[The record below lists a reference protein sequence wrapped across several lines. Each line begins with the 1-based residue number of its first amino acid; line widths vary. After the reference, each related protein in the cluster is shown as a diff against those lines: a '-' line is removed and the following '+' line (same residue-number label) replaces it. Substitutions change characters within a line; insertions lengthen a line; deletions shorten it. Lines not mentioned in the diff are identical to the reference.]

1 LKITFLGTG
10 TSQGIPVIGCE
21 CEVCRSSDF
30 RDKRLRVSVLFEV
43 NGKKIV
49 VDTGPDFRQQML
61 RERVSKID
69 AVLFTHEH
77 KDHTAGLDDIR
88 PFNHRHNMDMP
99 VYGRQSVLDQLKK
112 EYAYIFE
119 NFTYPGV
126 PRVLLHPIENKPFE
140 IEGVEVIPIEVM
152 HHKLPV
158 FGFRIG
164 DISYITDANFIS
176 ESEKE
181 KIKGSKIL
189 VLNALQK
196 SSHLSH
202 FTLAQAIEL
211 AQELK
216 AEKTYF
222 THMSHTLGRHGNI
235 NKELPD
241 GIELAHDGLV
251 VGI

>member
-1 LKITFLGTG
+1 MKITFLGTG

-61 RERVSKID
+61 RERISKID

-88 PFNHRHNMDMP
+88 PFNQKHNMDMP
-99 VYGRQSVLDQLKK
+99 VYGRQSVLDQLKQ
-112 EYAYIFE
+112 EFAYIFE
-119 NFTYPGV
+119 NHTYPGV
-126 PRVLLHPIENKPFE
+126 PRVFIHPIENKPFM
-140 IEGVEVIPIEVM
+140 IEGIKVIPIEVM

-181 KIKGSKIL
+181 KIKGSKIV

-202 FTLAQAIEL
+202 FTLTQAIEL

-222 THMSHTLGRHGNI
+222 THMSHTLGKHDTI
-235 NKELPD
+235 NKELPN
-241 GIELAHDGLV
+241 GIELAYDGLTIIV
-251 VGI
+251 